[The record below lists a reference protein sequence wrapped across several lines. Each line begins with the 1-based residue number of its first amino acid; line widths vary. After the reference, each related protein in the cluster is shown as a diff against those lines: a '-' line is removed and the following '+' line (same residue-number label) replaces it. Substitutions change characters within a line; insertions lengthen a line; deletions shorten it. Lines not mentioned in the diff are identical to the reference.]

1 MSKDIQIHKLKSK
14 TRDTVITQMELTQ
27 MKTIIIRIINLIDK
41 NETADYT
48 KMK

>member
-1 MSKDIQIHKLKSK
+1 MSKDLHIHKLKSK
-14 TRDTVITQMELTQ
+14 TRDTGITQMELTQ

>member
-1 MSKDIQIHKLKSK
+1 MSKDLQIHKLKSK
-14 TRDTVITQMELTQ
+14 TRDTGIIQMELTE
-27 MKTIIIRIINLIDK
+27 MKTIIKIINLIDK